1 MATITLTSPVKKD
14 KYTDYI
20 ETTFDYVVKDS
31 NVVDIPF
38 NVRIEKLGEWNI
50 GLIVGASGSGK
61 ATIQKK
67 LGGGAG
73 CKLRQYQIVDE
84 QF

>member
-20 ETTFDYVVKDS
+20 ETTFDYVVKDR

-38 NVRIEKLGEWNI
+38 NLRIEKLGEWNI

-61 ATIQKK
+61 STILKK
-67 LGGGAG
+67 LGGG
-73 CKLRQYQIVDE
+73 KLPTSTIQNR
-84 QF
+84 